1 MRTYE
6 DLTGAEGR
14 RMFYRAER
22 FKPDDLFKE
31 AVPSVLLGNERAA
44 LKNLSITGAAF
55 QSHTHEGW
63 DERLG
68 SEMPF
73 ELRVGE
79 DMLFAGAGRI
89 RRVEPHGNRMTVAV
103 EFTSGFLDIPA
114 LVTDHDNLLLTRALA
129 DPAFGT
135 SEGILPEFVQLC
147 TEIVNLFRSYK
158 QILETFEARLTATG
172 REREQKLLEAL
183 IACEDRIV
191 PQWKELW
198 YRGSDVLEPVW
209 KDPQMLA
216 RHKRYAERVLTPDF
230 MPGAVMKRCYEKP
243 LGYPGDYQ
251 IMNYVYEWQR
261 VGNTPYEKLLHRIGI
276 ETGACVGTRLRMTQ
290 KILRDFIAAKP
301 GDKPVNIANLGCG
314 SAYEIY
320 DYLKI
325 DNLPRP
331 LNVTLIDQDQGALN
345 HAYEHAYREVV
356 RHAGRAKLQCLQA
369 SFAQLL
375 KAGALFKTL
384 PPQDVIYSLGLFDY
398 LSHRRAR
405 ALAHDLYAQVA
416 PGGKLIIA
424 NVKQGRETCQWPLEF
439 VTDWSLIYRS
449 EADMRAMYEG
459 LDIQN
464 VEVIEDATKCVYMIV
479 GDKPL

>member
-6 DLTGAEGR
+6 ELTGAEGR

-22 FKPDDLFKE
+22 FKPSDLFKE
-31 AVPSVLLGNERAA
+31 VVPSVTLGNERAA
-44 LKNLSITGAAF
+44 LKNLSMTGVAF
-55 QSHTHEGW
+55 QSNQQDGW

-68 SEMPF
+68 SEVPF

-79 DMLFAGAGRI
+79 DMLFAGAGRV
-89 RRVEPHGNRMTVAV
+89 RRIEPHGNRTTVAL

-114 LVTDHDNLLLTRALA
+114 IITDHDNLLLTRALA

-158 QILETFEARLTATG
+158 QLLESYEAKLTATG

-209 KDPQMLA
+209 ADPQTLA

-230 MPGAVMKRCYEKP
+230 MPGAVMRRCYEKP

-261 VGNTPYEKLLHRIGI
+261 VGDTPYEKLLHRIGI

-290 KILRDFIAAKP
+290 KVLRERIAEQP
-301 GDKPVNIANLGCG
+301 GDKPINIANLGCG

-325 DNLPRP
+325 DHLPRP
-331 LNVTLIDQDQGALN
+331 VNVTLIDQDQGALS

-439 VTDWSLIYRS
+439 VTDWSLIYRT
-449 EADMRAMYEG
+449 EDDMRAMYEG

-464 VEVIEDATKCVYMIV
+464 IEVIEDSTKCVYMIM

>member
-31 AVPSVLLGNERAA
+31 VVPSVLLGNERAA

-89 RRVEPHGNRMTVAV
+89 RRIEPHGNRMTVAV
-103 EFTSGFLDIPA
+103 EFTTGFLDIPA

-230 MPGAVMKRCYEKP
+230 MPGAVMQRCYEKP

-261 VGNTPYEKLLHRIGI
+261 VGNTSYEKLLHRIGI

-290 KILRDFIAAKP
+290 KILRDFIAAEP
-301 GDKPVNIANLGCG
+301 GDKPINIANLGCG

-325 DNLPRP
+325 DHLPRP
-331 LNVTLIDQDQGALN
+331 VNVTLIDQDQGALS

-439 VTDWSLIYRS
+439 VTDWSLIYRT
-449 EADMRAMYEG
+449 EEDMRAMYEG

-479 GDKPL
+479 GDKPR

>member
-6 DLTGAEGR
+6 ELTGAEGR

-22 FKPDDLFKE
+22 FKPDELFKE
-31 AVPSVLLGNERAA
+31 VVPSALLGNERAA
-44 LKNLSITGAAF
+44 LKNLSMTGAAF
-55 QSHTHEGW
+55 QSTTHEGW

-68 SEMPF
+68 VEVPF
-73 ELRVGE
+73 ELRIGE
-79 DMLFAGAGRI
+79 DRLYAGAGRI
-89 RRVEPHGNRMTVAV
+89 RRIEPHGSRTTVAV
-103 EFTSGFLDIPA
+103 EFTTGFLDIPA
-114 LVTDHDNLLLTRALA
+114 IVTEHDNLLLTRALA
-129 DPAFGT
+129 DPTFGT

-158 QILETFEARLTATG
+158 QILESFEARLTATG

-209 KDPQMLA
+209 KDPQTLA

-230 MPGAVMKRCYEKP
+230 MPGAVMRRCYEKP

-261 VGNTPYEKLLHRIGI
+261 VGNTNYEKLLHRIGI

-290 KILRDFIAAKP
+290 KILRDRIAEQPGEKP
-301 GDKPVNIANLGCG
+301 MNIANLGCG

-325 DNLPRP
+325 DRLPRP
-331 LNVTLIDQDQGALN
+331 INVTLIDQDQGALS

-356 RHAGRAKLQCLQA
+356 RHAGRVKLQCLQA

-405 ALAHDLYAQVA
+405 ALAHDLYAQLA

-439 VTDWSLIYRS
+439 VTDWSLIYRT
-449 EADMRAMYEG
+449 EDDMRAMYEG
-459 LDIQN
+459 LDIRN
-464 VEVIEDATKCVYMIV
+464 VEVIEDSTKCVYMIV